1 MFTAAL
7 LTTGVK
13 CKHTSPQT
21 DKWIIKMGQIYTMG
35 FDSPGKKIMEFEG
48 KFMEL
53 EKIMENK

>member
-1 MFTAAL
+1 VEA
-7 LTTGVK
+7 VK
-13 CKHTSPQT
+13 MPSS